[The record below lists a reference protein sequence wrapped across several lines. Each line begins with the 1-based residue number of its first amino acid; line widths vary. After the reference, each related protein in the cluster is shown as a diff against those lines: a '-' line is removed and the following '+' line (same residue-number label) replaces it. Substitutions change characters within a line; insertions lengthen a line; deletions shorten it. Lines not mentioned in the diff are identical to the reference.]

1 MIDNITT
8 QQPLNTQVGSLAN
21 PAMLRRAYSS
31 SRSFTQPTGDISNL
45 HFKSETQLYV
55 AENVKEKDTDT
66 IENTV
71 FANPSANQQVT
82 TLPTKSIKKAATKGD
97 TKAQKIR
104 RIHFANLILRDI
116 ENIQQNIKYS
126 TFVIYANSLLHN
138 MLTMRDLLPYD
149 PYTEVIMALYEAL
162 AFENTWKNYTFEQ
175 YEGAYQLLKNL
186 AKVDKCTN
194 EKVEKAIIKLEHLGF
209 NTTPF

>member
-1 MIDNITT
+1 MTN
-8 QQPLNTQVGSLAN
+8 
-21 PAMLRRAYSS
+21 
-31 SRSFTQPTGDISNL
+31 
-45 HFKSETQLYV
+45 
-55 AENVKEKDTDT
+55 
-66 IENTV
+66 
-71 FANPSANQQVT
+71 
-82 TLPTKSIKKAATKGD
+82 KAT
-97 TKAQKIR
+97 KIR
-104 RIHFANLILRDI
+104 RVHFANLMLGDI

-138 MLTMRDLLPYD
+138 MLAMRDLLPYD

-162 AFENTWKNYTFEQ
+162 AFENAWQNYTFEQ

-186 AKVDKCTN
+186 AKVDKFTN